1 MVWNDRSIIKRV
13 QQVLLACTERG
24 QYDPGEG
31 PKGQFTGRNSHPI
44 DAGTE
49 NYHMGAGVNKKKSES
64 WPGDM
69 KKCICTCQWYR
80 YIYID
85 WLWYVF
91 WAHLCLQI
99 CALKYC
105 QRLYAVCVVRLYLLL
120 LFVFFFSFLWKRKCF
135 SLKGTRSGVEMAIDC
150 NWKVTK
156 MASYTPQRL
165 SEIGTVGDFILYGLC
180 SRKDKQFLVIHIFK
194 TIWT

>member
-1 MVWNDRSIIKRV
+1 MNSSSPPYTDGYKLTFFLFLLKMYVWFMVWNDRSIIKRV

-49 NYHMGAGVNKKKSES
+49 NYHMGAGVNKKTSES

-69 KKCICTCQWYR
+69 TKCICTCQWYR

-120 LFVFFFSFLWKRKCF
+120 LFVFFLASCENGSVLVWKAHGR
-135 SLKGTRSGVEMAIDC
+135 V
-150 NWKVTK
+150 WKWRLTVTEK
-156 MASYTPQRL
+156 
-165 SEIGTVGDFILYGLC
+165 
-180 SRKDKQFLVIHIFK
+180 
-194 TIWT
+194 